1 MSEATGRS
9 VPRVLP
15 ASIELSPRGIARDPG
30 SVSLIPPGTRT
41 YIVDAGD
48 TSAPEWAAAC
58 LALARAGLV
67 PVPHIAC
74 RRLRSLEE
82 IDERLTAMVRA
93 ANVDDVLVIGGD
105 IAKPAGPFASSMD
118 LLAMGLLGRHGIRH
132 IGVAGHPEGSP
143 DISPAAVVDALH
155 WKIDFAAR
163 TGVDL
168 RLVTQFNFDA
178 DAAVAWS
185 ERLRAE
191 GIRVPIHLGV
201 AGPTTMTRLMKYA
214 ALCGVRTSLS
224 FALKRKA
231 ALTSLLGNYAPDPH
245 VRAIES
251 GVLSNEQS
259 LIRQLHVYAFGG
271 LPDAAEWLAGRG
283 SWEPRSK
290 A

>member
-1 MSEATGRS
+1 MSEATSRS
-9 VPRVLP
+9 APRVLP
-15 ASIELSPRGIARDPG
+15 ASIELSPRAIAKDPG
-30 SVSLIPPGTRT
+30 SVKLIPPGTRT

-48 TSAPEWAAAC
+48 TSVPDWAAAC

-74 RRLRSLEE
+74 RRLRSREE
-82 IDERLTAMVRA
+82 IDERLAAMVRA
-93 ANVDDVLVIGGD
+93 ANVDDALVIGGD

-118 LLAMGLLGRHGIRH
+118 LLATGLLERHAIRH

-143 DISPAAVVDALH
+143 DIPPAAVVDALH
-155 WKIDFAAR
+155 WKIAFAAR
-163 TGVDL
+163 TGIDL

-283 SWEPRSK
+283 SWEARSK

>member
-1 MSEATGRS
+1 MAEARS
-9 VPRVLP
+9 QGGATVLP
-15 ASIELSPRGIARDPG
+15 ASIELSPRGIAKDPA
-30 SVSLIPPGTRT
+30 SLCLIPPGTRT
-41 YIVDAGD
+41 YIVDSGD
-48 TSAPEWAAAC
+48 TSVGDWGDAC
-58 LALARAGLV
+58 LALARADLV

-74 RRLRSLEE
+74 RRLRSRAE
-82 IDERLTAMVRA
+82 IDDRLSAMVRTA
-93 ANVDDVLVIGGD
+93 GIDDALVIGGD

-118 LLAMGLLGRHGIRH
+118 LLATGLLERQGIRH

-143 DISPAAVVDALH
+143 DIAPAAVVEALH
-155 WKIDFAAR
+155 WKIEFAAR
-163 TGVDL
+163 TGIDL

-178 DAAVAWS
+178 NGAVAWAA
-185 ERLRAE
+185 RLRSE

-245 VRAIES
+245 ARAIET
-251 GVLSNEQS
+251 GVLANERS
-259 LIRQLHVYAFGG
+259 LIQQLHIYAFGG
-271 LPDAAEWLAGRG
+271 LPSSAEWLTGRG

>member
-1 MSEATGRS
+1 MSEATSCSR
-9 VPRVLP
+9 PQALA
-15 ASIELSPRGIARDPG
+15 ASIELSPRGIAKDLDGLR
-30 SVSLIPPGTRT
+30 LIPPGTRV

-48 TSAPEWAAAC
+48 TSAAEWATAC
-58 LALARAGLV
+58 LSLAHADLA

-74 RRLRSLEE
+74 RRIARRED
-82 IDERLTAMVRA
+82 IDERLAAMVRA
-93 ANVDDVLVIGGD
+93 AGIDDALVIGGD
-105 IAKPAGPFASSMD
+105 IAKPAGPFGSSMD
-118 LLAMGLLGRHGIRH
+118 LLATGLLERHGIRH

-143 DISPAAVVDALH
+143 DIPPAAVVDALH

-178 DAAVAWS
+178 DAAVAWA
-185 ERLRAE
+185 ERLRSE

-231 ALTSLLGNYAPDPH
+231 ALTSLLGSYAPDPH
-245 VRAIES
+245 VRAIEG
-251 GVLSNEQS
+251 GVLSNGRS
-259 LIRQLHVYAFGG
+259 LIQQLHVYAFGG
-271 LPDAAEWLAGRG
+271 LSSAAEWLTGRG

>member
-1 MSEATGRS
+1 MSEATSRS
-9 VPRVLP
+9 APRVLS
-15 ASIELSPRGIARDPG
+15 ASIELSPRGIAKDPD
-30 SVSLIPPGTRT
+30 SLRLIPPGTRT
-41 YIVDAGD
+41 YIVDSGD
-48 TSAPEWAAAC
+48 TPVADWAAAC
-58 LALARAGLV
+58 LALRQADLV

-74 RRLRSLEE
+74 RRLRRRED
-82 IDERLTAMVRA
+82 IDERLAAMARVG
-93 ANVDDVLVIGGD
+93 VDDALVIGGD

-118 LLAMGLLGRHGIRH
+118 VLATGLLERHGIRH

-143 DISPAAVVDALH
+143 DIAPAAVVDALH
-155 WKIDFAAR
+155 WKIAFAAR
-163 TGVDL
+163 TGIDL

-178 DAAVAWS
+178 DAAVGWA
-185 ERLRAE
+185 ERLRSE

-245 VRAIES
+245 VRAIEQ
-251 GVLSNEQS
+251 GALANERS
-259 LIRQLHVYAFGG
+259 LIQQLHVYAFGG
-271 LPDAAEWLAGRG
+271 LPSAGEWLTGRG
-283 SWEPRSK
+283 SWQPRSK

>member
-1 MSEATGRS
+1 MAEARS
-9 VPRVLP
+9 QGGATVLP
-15 ASIELSPRGIARDPG
+15 ASIELSPRGIATDPA
-30 SVSLIPPGTRT
+30 SLRLIPPGTRT
-41 YIVDAGD
+41 YIVDSGD
-48 TSAPEWAAAC
+48 TSVADWGDAC
-58 LALARAGLV
+58 LALARADLV

-74 RRLRSLEE
+74 RRLRSRAE
-82 IDERLTAMVRA
+82 IDDRLSAMVRTA
-93 ANVDDVLVIGGD
+93 RISDALVIGGD

-118 LLAMGLLGRHGIRH
+118 LLATGLLERQGIRH

-143 DISPAAVVDALH
+143 DIAPAAVVEALH
-155 WKIDFAAR
+155 WKIEFAAR
-163 TGVDL
+163 TGIDL

-178 DAAVAWS
+178 DGAVAWA
-185 ERLRAE
+185 ERLRSE

-245 VRAIES
+245 VRAIET
-251 GVLSNEQS
+251 GVLANERS
-259 LIRQLHVYAFGG
+259 LIQQLHIYAFGG
-271 LPDAAEWLAGRG
+271 LPGSAEWLTGRG

-290 A
+290 S

>member
-1 MSEATGRS
+1 MSEAISRS
-9 VPRVLP
+9 APEVLV
-15 ASIELSPRGIARDPG
+15 ASIELSPRGIAKDPE
-30 SVSLIPPGTRT
+30 SLRLIPPGTRT
-41 YIVDAGD
+41 YIVDSGD
-48 TSAPEWAAAC
+48 TPVADWAQAC
-58 LALARAGLV
+58 LALRRADLR

-74 RRLRSLEE
+74 RRLRSLEDL
-82 IDERLTAMVRA
+82 DERLSAMARA
-93 ANVDDVLVIGGD
+93 AGVDDALVIGGD
-105 IAKPAGPFASSMD
+105 IARPAGPFASSIEV
-118 LLAMGLLGRHGIRH
+118 LKTGLPEQHGIRH

-143 DISPAAVVDALH
+143 DISPAEVVDALH
-155 WKIDFAAR
+155 WKIEFAAR
-163 TGVDL
+163 TGTDL

-178 DAAVAWS
+178 DGAVLWA
-185 ERLRAE
+185 ERLRSE

-251 GVLSNEQS
+251 GVLSSEHS
-259 LIRQLHVYAFGG
+259 LIQQLHVYAFGG
-271 LPDAAEWLAGRG
+271 LPSAAEWLTGRG

>member
-1 MSEATGRS
+1 MAEARS
-9 VPRVLP
+9 QGGATVLP
-15 ASIELSPRGIARDPG
+15 ASIELSPRGIAKDPA
-30 SVSLIPPGTRT
+30 SLRLIPPGTRT
-41 YIVDAGD
+41 YIVDSGD
-48 TSAPEWAAAC
+48 TSVADWSGAC
-58 LALARAGLV
+58 LALARADLV

-74 RRLRSLEE
+74 RRLRSRDD
-82 IDERLTAMVRA
+82 IDERLSAMSRA
-93 ANVDDVLVIGGD
+93 AGIDDVLVIGGD
-105 IAKPAGPFASSMD
+105 IARPAGPFASSMD
-118 LLAMGLLGRHGIRH
+118 LLATGLLERRGIRH

-143 DISPAAVVDALH
+143 DIPPAAVVDALH
-155 WKIDFAAR
+155 WKIEFAAR
-163 TGVDL
+163 TGIDL

-178 DAAVAWS
+178 DGAVVWA
-185 ERLRAE
+185 ERLRSE

-245 VRAIES
+245 VRAIEQS
-251 GVLSNEQS
+251 VLANERS
-259 LIRQLHVYAFGG
+259 LIQQLHVYAFGG
-271 LPDAAEWLAGRG
+271 LPSAAEWLTGRG